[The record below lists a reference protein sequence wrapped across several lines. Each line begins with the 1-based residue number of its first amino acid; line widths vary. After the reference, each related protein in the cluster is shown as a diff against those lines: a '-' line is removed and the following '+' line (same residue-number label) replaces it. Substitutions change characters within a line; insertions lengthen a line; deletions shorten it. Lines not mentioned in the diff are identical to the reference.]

1 MIDASVVK
9 PGDCVAH
16 TPRYQKYTTTLRVAD
31 GHAFLNFTRPDM
43 YREEQAGLAWE
54 MCVTWLDS
62 QMRSGVSLI
71 SSLT

>member
-1 MIDASVVK
+1 MVK

-16 TPRYQKYTTTLRVAD
+16 TPSHQKYTTSLRVAA
-31 GHAFLNFTRPDM
+31 GLAFLNYTRPHM
-43 YREEQAGLAWE
+43 YREEQARLAWE